1 MERLVKLLARAGVAS
16 RRAAAEL
23 LAQGRVTVDG
33 AAVTDCAAQVDPQRS
48 LVRVD
53 GRILRLPSAATY
65 LLLDKPAGYLSARR
79 DDFGRATV
87 MDLIPEPLR
96 ATLYPVGRLDLDSTG
111 LLLLS
116 DDGEL
121 TYRLL
126 HPSHHVPKTYRVRV
140 SGVPSDQSLRRLRSG
155 VELGDGVTAPAE
167 VWLRETGRGEA
178 TLEITLREGRNRQ
191 VRRMCQAVGHPVTEL
206 QRVALG
212 PLTLGD
218 LPPGQWRPLTEGEVR
233 ALRQAVGLEEGQARD

>member
-1 MERLVKLLARAGVAS
+1 
-16 RRAAAEL
+16 
-23 LAQGRVTVDG
+23 
-33 AAVTDCAAQVDPQRS
+33 
-48 LVRVD
+48 
-53 GRILRLPSAATY
+53 
-65 LLLDKPAGYLSARR
+65 
-79 DDFGRATV
+79 